1 MLLLARLTLPLKAN
15 CNGALHHGR
24 DLLELS
30 CIQNQAVFDSDVYS
44 CKRNVNPCSPI
55 LSSWQKKSPFTFKT
69 HYKKWAQIKSLDS
82 KPLSSLNDRIQTQS
96 LLVGPLTD
104 VSTSLINTHRCSVK
118 IEGLLGL
125 STDMLIYILLHFHP
139 CVSCINNT
147 KKNSFL
153 NVSYVFL

>member
-1 MLLLARLTLPLKAN
+1 MSKIEA
-15 CNGALHHGR
+15 
-24 DLLELS
+24 
-30 CIQNQAVFDSDVYS
+30 IFVSDVYS

-69 HYKKWAQIKSLDS
+69 HYEKWAQIKSLDS
-82 KPLSSLNDRIQTQS
+82 KPLSSQNDRIQTQF

-125 STDMLIYILLHFHP
+125 LTNMLMYILQYFYP
-139 CVSCINNT
+139 CLSCINILIPRKT
-147 KKNSFL
+147 S
-153 NVSYVFL
+153 S